1 VTVLG
6 TDADR
11 AQLAG
16 RLRLVVTRLNRRL
29 RQEGETGLGAS
40 THSALA
46 SISRRGPLSL
56 GELAA
61 LEGVKPPSITTT
73 VAALESQGLV
83 TRVVD
88 PADRRVTRVTATPR
102 GRLRL
107 LRSRTRKTAYL
118 AARLEAL
125 DERQLQV
132 LEEAAGILE
141 RALEEDR

>member
-1 VTVLG
+1 MSALG
-6 TDADR
+6 TAVDR

-29 RQEGETGLGAS
+29 RQQGESGLGAS
-40 THSALA
+40 SHSALA
-46 SISRRGPLSL
+46 TIARRGPLAL

-61 LEGVKPPSITTT
+61 LEGVKPPSITTSVT
-73 VAALESQGLV
+73 GLEAQGLV
-83 TRVVD
+83 TREAD
-88 PADRRVTRVTATPR
+88 PADRRVTRVTVTPR

-125 DERQLQV
+125 DERQLRV

-141 RALEEDR
+141 RAFEEDR

>member
-6 TDADR
+6 SAIDR

-29 RQEGETGLGAS
+29 RQEGETGMGAS
-40 THSALA
+40 TFSALA
-46 SISRRGPLSL
+46 TISRRGPVSL
-56 GELAA
+56 GELAS

-73 VAALESQGLV
+73 IASLEGQGLV
-83 TRVVD
+83 TRVAD
-88 PADRRVTRVTATPR
+88 TADRRVTRVTVTPR

-118 AARLEAL
+118 ASRLEAL
-125 DERQLQV
+125 DERQLRV
-132 LEEAAGILE
+132 LEEAASILE
-141 RALEEDR
+141 RAVEEDR

>member
-1 VTVLG
+1 MTTLG
-6 TDADR
+6 TAVDR

-29 RQEGETGLGAS
+29 RQQGEVGMGAS
-40 THSALA
+40 SFSALA
-46 SISRRGPLSL
+46 TVSRRGSVSL

-73 VAALESQGLV
+73 VAALESKGLV
-83 TRVVD
+83 SRVAD
-88 PADRRVTRVTATPR
+88 PTDRRVTRVTITPR

-125 DERQLQV
+125 DERQLRV
-132 LEEAAGILE
+132 LEEAATILE
-141 RALEEDR
+141 RAIEEDR

>member
-1 VTVLG
+1 MTVIG
-6 TDADR
+6 TAVDR
-11 AQLAG
+11 AHLAG

-29 RQEGETGLGAS
+29 RQEGESGLGAS

-46 SISRRGPLSL
+46 TIARRGPVSL

-73 VAALESQGLV
+73 VAALEGQGLV
-83 TRVVD
+83 SREAD
-88 PADRRVTRVTATPR
+88 PADRRVTRVTVTPR

-125 DERQLQV
+125 DERQLRV
-132 LEEAAGILE
+132 LEEAAAILE
-141 RALEEDR
+141 RALEGDR

>member
-1 VTVLG
+1 MTVLG
-6 TDADR
+6 SALDR

-29 RQEGETGLGAS
+29 RQEGETGMGAS
-40 THSALA
+40 TFSALA
-46 SISRRGPLSL
+46 TISRRGPVSL

-73 VAALESQGLV
+73 IAALEGQGLV
-83 TRVVD
+83 TRVAD
-88 PADRRVTRVTATPR
+88 AADRRITRVTVTPR

-118 AARLEAL
+118 ASRLEAL

-132 LEEAAGILE
+132 LEEAASIPE

>member
-6 TDADR
+6 TDVDR

-29 RQEGETGLGAS
+29 RQQGETGLGAS
-40 THSALA
+40 TFSALA
-46 SISRRGPLSL
+46 TISRSGPLSL
-56 GELAA
+56 GELAT

-73 VAALESQGLV
+73 VASLEGQGLV
-83 TRVVD
+83 TRVSD
-88 PADRRVTRVTATPR
+88 PADRRVTRVTVTPR

-125 DERQLQV
+125 DERRLQV
-132 LEEAAGILE
+132 LEEAASILE

>member
-6 TDADR
+6 TATDR

-29 RQEGETGLGAS
+29 RQEGETGMGAS
-40 THSALA
+40 TFSALA
-46 SISRRGPLSL
+46 TVARRGPLAL

-73 VAALESQGLV
+73 VAALEGQGLV
-83 TRVVD
+83 TRVAD
-88 PADRRVTRVTATPR
+88 PSDRRVTRVTVTPR

-132 LEEAAGILE
+132 LEEAASLLE

>member
-1 VTVLG
+1 M
-6 TDADR
+6 
-11 AQLAG
+11 
-16 RLRLVVTRLNRRL
+16 
-29 RQEGETGLGAS
+29 GAS
-40 THSALA
+40 SFSALA
-46 SISRRGPLSL
+46 TVSRRGSVSL

-73 VAALESQGLV
+73 VAALEAQGLV
-83 TRVVD
+83 TRVAD
-88 PADRRVTRVTATPR
+88 PADRRVARVTVTPR

-132 LEEAAGILE
+132 LEEAATILE
-141 RALEEDR
+141 QTVEEER

>member
-1 VTVLG
+1 VTVLR
-6 TDADR
+6 TAIDR

-29 RQEGETGLGAS
+29 RQQGETGMGAS
-40 THSALA
+40 TFSALA
-46 SISRRGPLSL
+46 TISRGGPLSL

-73 VAALESQGLV
+73 VAALEGQGLV
-83 TRVVD
+83 TRVAD
-88 PADRRVTRVTATPR
+88 AADRRVVRVTVTPR

-132 LEEAAGILE
+132 LEEAATILE

>member
-1 VTVLG
+1 M
-6 TDADR
+6 
-11 AQLAG
+11 
-16 RLRLVVTRLNRRL
+16 TRLNRRL
-29 RQEGETGLGAS
+29 RQQGEVGMGAS
-40 THSALA
+40 SFSALA
-46 SISRRGPLSL
+46 TVSRRGSVSL

-83 TRVVD
+83 TRVAD
-88 PADRRVTRVTATPR
+88 ATDRRVTRVTVTPR

-132 LEEAAGILE
+132 LEEAASILE
-141 RALEEDR
+141 RAIEEDR

>member
-6 TDADR
+6 TDVDR

-29 RQEGETGLGAS
+29 RQQGETGLGAS
-40 THSALA
+40 TYSALA
-46 SISRRGPLSL
+46 TISRKGPLSL
-56 GELAA
+56 GELAT

-73 VAALESQGLV
+73 VASLEGQGLV
-83 TRVVD
+83 TRVAD
-88 PADRRVTRVTATPR
+88 PADRRVTRVTVTPR

-132 LEEAAGILE
+132 LEEAASILE

>member
-6 TDADR
+6 TDVDR

-29 RQEGETGLGAS
+29 RQQGETGLGAS
-40 THSALA
+40 TYSALA
-46 SISRRGPLSL
+46 TISRKGPLSL
-56 GELAA
+56 GELAT

-73 VAALESQGLV
+73 VASLEGQGLV
-83 TRVVD
+83 TRVAD
-88 PADRRVTRVTATPR
+88 PDDRRVTRVTVTPR

-132 LEEAAGILE
+132 LEEAASILE

>member
-6 TDADR
+6 TDVDR

-46 SISRRGPLSL
+46 TISRRGPLSL

-125 DERQLQV
+125 DDRQLKV

>member
-1 VTVLG
+1 VTVSG
-6 TDADR
+6 AAVDR

-29 RQEGETGLGAS
+29 RQQGETGLGAS
-40 THSALA
+40 TFSALA
-46 SISRRGPLSL
+46 TISRRGPLSL

-73 VAALESQGLV
+73 VAALEAQGLV
-83 TRVVD
+83 TRVAD
-88 PADRRVTRVTATPR
+88 PADRRVARVTVTPR

-132 LEEAAGILE
+132 LEEAATILE
-141 RALEEDR
+141 QTVEEER

>member
-1 VTVLG
+1 VSVLK
-6 TDADR
+6 TAVDR

-29 RQEGETGLGAS
+29 RQQGETGMGAS
-40 THSALA
+40 SFSALA
-46 SISRRGPLSL
+46 TIARHGPVAL

-61 LEGVKPPSITTT
+61 LEGVKPPTTTTT
-73 VAALESQGLV
+73 VAGLEAQGLV
-83 TRVVD
+83 ARVPD
-88 PADRRVTRVTATPR
+88 PSDRRVSRVTVTPR

-118 AARLEAL
+118 VERLAVL
-125 DERQLQV
+125 DERQLEV

-141 RALEEDR
+141 RALADDQ

>member
-1 VTVLG
+1 MSVLK
-6 TDADR
+6 TAVDR

-29 RQEGETGLGAS
+29 RQQGETGMGAS
-40 THSALA
+40 SFSALA
-46 SISRRGPLSL
+46 TISRRGPLAL
-56 GELAA
+56 GELAG

-73 VAALESQGLV
+73 VASLESQGLV
-83 TRVVD
+83 ARVAD
-88 PADRRVTRVTATPR
+88 PADRRVSRVTVTPR

-118 AARLEAL
+118 AERLAAL

-141 RALEEDR
+141 RVLEKD

>member
-1 VTVLG
+1 VTVPG
-6 TDADR
+6 TTVDR

-29 RQEGETGLGAS
+29 RQQGETGLGAS
-40 THSALA
+40 TFSALA
-46 SISRRGPLSL
+46 TISRRGPLSL

-73 VAALESQGLV
+73 VAALEAQGLV
-83 TRVVD
+83 TRVAD
-88 PADRRVTRVTATPR
+88 PADRRVARVTVTPR

-132 LEEAAGILE
+132 LEEAATILE
-141 RALEEDR
+141 QTVEEER

>member
-1 VTVLG
+1 MTVSG
-6 TDADR
+6 AAVDR

-29 RQEGETGLGAS
+29 RQQGETGLGAS
-40 THSALA
+40 TFSALA
-46 SISRRGPLSL
+46 TISRRGPLSL

-73 VAALESQGLV
+73 VAALEAQGLV
-83 TRVVD
+83 TRVAD
-88 PADRRVTRVTATPR
+88 PADRRVARVTVTPR

-132 LEEAAGILE
+132 LEEAATILE
-141 RALEEDR
+141 QTVEEER

>member
-1 VTVLG
+1 MTGLG
-6 TDADR
+6 EAVDR

-29 RQEGETGLGAS
+29 RQQGESGLGAS

-46 SISRRGPLSL
+46 TIARRGPLSL

-73 VAALESQGLV
+73 VSGLQAQGLV

-88 PADRRVTRVTATPR
+88 SADRRVSRVAVTAR

-132 LEEAAGILE
+132 LEEAAAILE
-141 RALEEDR
+141 RALEEDA

>member
-1 VTVLG
+1 MTVLG
-6 TDADR
+6 TAVDR

-29 RQEGETGLGAS
+29 RQQGESGLGAS

-46 SISRRGPLSL
+46 TISHRGPLSL

-73 VAALESQGLV
+73 VAALEAQGLV
-83 TRVVD
+83 TRVPD
-88 PADRRVTRVTATPR
+88 TADRRVSRVVVTPR

-118 AARLEAL
+118 RARLDAL
-125 DERQLQV
+125 DERQLRV
-132 LEEAAGILE
+132 LDEAASILE
-141 RALEEDR
+141 RALEEER

>member
-1 VTVLG
+1 MTIQETGV
-6 TDADR
+6 DR

-29 RQEGETGLGAS
+29 RQQGETGLGAS
-40 THSALA
+40 AHSALA
-46 SISRRGPLSL
+46 TVSRRGPVSL
-56 GELAA
+56 GELAG

-73 VAALESQGLV
+73 VAALEAQGLV
-83 TRVVD
+83 TRVAD
-88 PADRRVTRVTATPR
+88 PADRRVSRVSVTPR

-118 AARLEAL
+118 ASRLEAL

-132 LEEAAGILE
+132 LEEAATILE
-141 RALEEDR
+141 ALEEER